1 MLRACSVFVVLM
13 LTSAGAG
20 AAEAPEY
27 SPLPPPGPPPAEL
40 APPKAAPRPVPAA
53 TSTSTAST
61 TSTTSAALPESG
73 APRPAA
79 DAPAPPSSPTSSLE
93 DDRLSLAPLL
103 GFGTD
108 NLDFGVGL
116 RAGKVALGEHVWLGG
131 SAVYHLGHGNAGA
144 VNGVRYESSSSAL
157 FLGPEVGYDFVLGPV
172 VLRPYG
178 GLGLGAF
185 TASASAGAVRAS
197 DTATKLVIWP
207 GVTALYG
214 LTGSRFFVGGDT
226 RLVTIPGGPAFGLF
240 ALGGLSL

>member
-1 MLRACSVFVVLM
+1 MLRALWMVAALM
-13 LTSAGAG
+13 FTSAVAV

-27 SPLPPPGPPPAEL
+27 SPLPPPKPPPADL
-40 APPKAAPRPVPAA
+40 AAPKAAPRPAPVAPVPVPVPAPA
-53 TSTSTAST
+53 QTGT
-61 TSTTSAALPESG
+61 TSTTSAVL
-73 APRPAA
+73 PAA
-79 DAPAPPSSPTSSLE
+79 EPEAPAAAPSAAL
-93 DDRLSLAPLL
+93 DDQSFTVAPLL

-131 SAVYHLGHGNAGA
+131 SAIYHLGHGSSGT

-157 FLGPEVGYDFVLGPV
+157 FVGPEVGYDFPVGPV

-178 GLGLGAF
+178 GIGLAAF
-185 TASASAGAVRAS
+185 SASASAGGVRAS
-197 DTATKLVIWP
+197 DTVTKLVIWP

-214 LTGSRFFVGGDT
+214 LSGSRFFVGGDT
-226 RLVTIPGGPAFGLF
+226 HLVTVPGGPSFALF